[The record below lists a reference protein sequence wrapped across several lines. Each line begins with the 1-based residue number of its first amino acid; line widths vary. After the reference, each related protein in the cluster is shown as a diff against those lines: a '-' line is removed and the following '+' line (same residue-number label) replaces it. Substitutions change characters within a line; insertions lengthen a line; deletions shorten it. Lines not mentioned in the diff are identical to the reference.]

1 MRKSLRL
8 FFAALIVIGGMAVVS
23 FAQEGGDNKPKG
35 INDRQENQKDRI
47 KDGVQDGDLNK
58 REFGR
63 LAKEQFQIRRQE
75 RRFRESGDKFTPIE
89 RLRVQR
95 NLNQS
100 SRHIR
105 RAKNN

>member
-8 FFAALIVIGGMAVVS
+8 IFVSLFAILGLSIVS
-23 FAQEGGDNKPKG
+23 FAQEGDNNKPKN
-35 INDRQENQKDRI
+35 INERQQNQRDRI
-47 KDGVQDGDLNK
+47 KDGVQDDELNR
-58 REFGR
+58 RETAR
-63 LAKEQFQIRRQE
+63 LAREQAEIRRQE
-75 RRFRESGDKFTPIE
+75 RRFRSDGEFTRVE
-89 RLRVQR
+89 RARVQR

>member
-1 MRKSLRL
+1 MRTSLRL

-23 FAQEGGDNKPKG
+23 FGQESENNKPKG
-35 INDRQENQKDRI
+35 INERQENQKDRI
-47 KDGVQDGDLNK
+47 KDGVQDRELSK

-63 LAKEQFQIRRQE
+63 LAREQFQIRQQE
-75 RRFRESGDKFTPIE
+75 RRFRSDGTFTPVE